1 MENKII
7 YFDKLD
13 STNVK
18 ARELALEG
26 AASGTVVVADMQTA
40 GRGRRGRS
48 WDSPA
53 GENIY
58 MSVLLKPEMEPSKAP
73 MLTLVMAYSVAK
85 VLEKNGF
92 EEVQIKWPNDLILSK
107 KKVCGILT
115 EMELNGTEIGHVIIG
130 VGINANQKV
139 FSEELKDKATSLLLE
154 KEKEVERK
162 DLIEQIVS
170 RFSEDYE
177 EFLKSGNLS
186 KLQAEY
192 NKMLVNY
199 KREVRVLSP
208 GNEYEAFALGINE
221 LGELLVEK
229 ADGSQETVYAGEVS
243 VRGIYGYV

>member
-7 YFDKLD
+7 YFDILD

-18 ARELALEG
+18 ARELVLEG
-26 AASGTVVVADMQTA
+26 AESGTVVVADMQTA
-40 GRGRRGRS
+40 GRGRRGRN

-85 VLEKNGF
+85 VLERSGF

-115 EMELNGTEIGHVIIG
+115 EMELNGTEIGHIIIG
-130 VGINANQKV
+130 VGINANQKI

-154 KEKEVERK
+154 KEKVVDRR

-170 RFSEDYE
+170 RFFEDYVQ
-177 EFLKSGNLS
+177 FLKTGDLS

-192 NKMLVNY
+192 NEMLVNY

-208 GNEYEAFALGINE
+208 GNEYEAFAHGINE